1 MNLEQRLAKC
11 NQALSALEEL
21 RAIVWM
27 DSPLR
32 DSIDEASDRI
42 NKVKSILRFRETQ
55 VERDRAH
62 GN

>member
-21 RAIVWM
+21 SAIVWM
-27 DSPLR
+27 DPPLR
-32 DSIDEASDRI
+32 DTIDDASDRI
-42 NKVKSILRFRETQ
+42 NKIKSILRLRETQ
-55 VERDRAH
+55 REREKSH

>member
-32 DSIDEASDRI
+32 DTIDDASDRI
-42 NKVKSILRFRETQ
+42 NKIKSILRLRETQ
-55 VERDRAH
+55 REREKSH